1 MDSTAPRVAFV
12 CVQNAGRSQMAAAF
26 ARREA
31 DRREAS
37 ERASG
42 RSDQRERRHASRQAD
57 ARDLDAEVLTGGT
70 DPADDIH
77 PEVFEAMAEVGID
90 LADRRPREIDTA
102 ELETCRIVA
111 TMGCSTLELDAD
123 VDVRDWALPDPHG
136 EDRER
141 VREIRDEVESR
152 VERLFDD
159 LEADVAAP
167 NPPAETDSV

>member
-1 MDSTAPRVAFV
+1 MDSAAPRVAFV

-26 ARREA
+26 ARR
-31 DRREAS
+31 
-37 ERASG
+37 
-42 RSDQRERRHASRQAD
+42 QAD
-57 ARDLDAEVLTGGT
+57 ALDLDVEVLTGGT

-90 LADRRPREIDTA
+90 LADRRPRKIDTA
-102 ELETCRIVA
+102 ELETCRLVV

-136 EDRER
+136 EDIAQVLE
-141 VREIRDEVESR
+141 VRDEVESR
-152 VERLFDD
+152 VERVFDD

-167 NPPAETDSV
+167 DPPAETDSV